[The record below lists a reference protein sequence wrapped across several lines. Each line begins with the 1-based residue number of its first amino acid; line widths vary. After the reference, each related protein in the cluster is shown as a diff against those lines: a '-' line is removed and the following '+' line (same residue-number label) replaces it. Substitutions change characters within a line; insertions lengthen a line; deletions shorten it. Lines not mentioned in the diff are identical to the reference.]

1 MSLMPVTVEETAI
14 LVMDRASDDVKLLTS
29 LLEKA
34 GFHVSRSA
42 DPADIVRQCRTSPD
56 AAPLVIIDTAT
67 PGLQLPELLNQIEAA
82 NSSVRVVVI
91 TGADEPERVWAG
103 KRNVRGHLSR
113 PFRRAQFLGCVLEAA
128 KPLAFTA

>member
-1 MSLMPVTVEETAI
+1 MPVTVEETAI
-14 LVMDRASDDVKLLTS
+14 LVMDRGNEDVKLITS

-42 DPADIVRQCRTSPD
+42 DNADIVHYCRATHG
-56 AAPLVIIDTAT
+56 AAPMVIIDTGT
-67 PGLQLPELLNQIEAA
+67 PGLQVPELLEQVQAA
-82 NSSVRVVVI
+82 NSSVRVVLI
-91 TGADEPERVWAG
+91 TNDGEPEKSWAG
-103 KRNVRGHLSR
+103 KRNVRGRLSR